1 LIILASLKNAF
12 DSSDLLSQAPD
23 FIEFLVHDLTDRKSQ
38 SKWKTFCIDGIVSNL
53 FQHNSYKS
61 DKKLLLTLIFDQMK
75 KTANFSVKQFF

>member
-1 LIILASLKNAF
+1 LKNAF

-23 FIEFLVHDLTDRKSQ
+23 SIGFLEHDLTDRKSQIQ